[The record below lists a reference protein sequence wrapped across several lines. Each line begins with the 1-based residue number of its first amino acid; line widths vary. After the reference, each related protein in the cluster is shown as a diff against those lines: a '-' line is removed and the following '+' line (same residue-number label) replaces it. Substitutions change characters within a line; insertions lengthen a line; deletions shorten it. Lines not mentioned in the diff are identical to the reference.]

1 MLKKEPAHGSVTL
14 HPGLGQ
20 IYHRKVYA
28 NLAWRDITVL
38 DHLRG
43 RVCDYAEQAKVLCR
57 TAVISHVDERAWLWL
72 RAIVSPHLAAG
83 RRSRPVSGH
92 PVDGCRHRDEHDHA
106 GEEEHN
112 QLNQQCR

>member
-1 MLKKEPAHGSVTL
+1 MLKKEPTHGSVTL

-43 RVCDYAEQAKVLCR
+43 QVCDYAEQARCC
-57 TAVISHVDERAWLWL
+57 AE
-72 RAIVSPHLAAG
+72 
-83 RRSRPVSGH
+83 RRSSVMSTSGH
-92 PVDGCRHRDEHDHA
+92 GYGCGQSCPRTWRQVGGRAQFQGIRLMTA
-106 GEEEHN
+106 GTVTN
-112 QLNQQCR
+112 MIMPAKKSITS